1 MYKNNKIMDLTF
13 INCLLALCLL
23 AILLVF
29 FSQTINKS
37 TNQKT
42 LSTRKNTT
50 AEQFL
55 PVIFDT
61 CPMLRKEGMPVHR
74 VGPVYNFH
82 QHFNKYRAN
91 LQTES
96 CPTGIPEMGWR
107 NLFLSQYGK
116 NMIDYSDTTFQDI
129 PTRHFL
135 DNMDSV
141 DNIYRKCL

>member
-1 MYKNNKIMDLTF
+1 MDLTF

-37 TNQKT
+37 TQQKT
-42 LSTRKNTT
+42 SSTRQNIT

-61 CPMLRKEGMPVHR
+61 CPMLRNEGMPVHR

-82 QHFNKYRAN
+82 QHFNKYRGN
-91 LQTES
+91 LQLVAN
-96 CPTGIPEMGWR
+96 PTGIPEMGWR

-116 NMIDYSDTTFQDI
+116 NMVDYSDTTFQDI